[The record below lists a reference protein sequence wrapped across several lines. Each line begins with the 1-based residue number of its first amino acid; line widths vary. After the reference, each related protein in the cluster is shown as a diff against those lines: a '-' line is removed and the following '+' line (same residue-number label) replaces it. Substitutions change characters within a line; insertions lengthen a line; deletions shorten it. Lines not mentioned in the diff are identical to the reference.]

1 VALKRTFNPSQPGV
15 WVSGIAHVALIAA
28 AIFTISSASF
38 PEAEEG
44 IPVEVITENQ
54 FSQITKG
61 EKTAKTVQETPKP
74 RAERIAE
81 NVELKDPGEEKV
93 DVPAPPTRPDDIKV
107 AEREEPVA
115 AKPPPPPPPPPSEA
129 KAQAQAKAEEEKR
142 LVEKA
147 EAEAIE
153 QARAQA
159 KAEAVEQAKAQ
170 AKAEAEAK
178 AQAEAKARADADLK
192 ARAVAEAAA
201 KARAEADARAKAE
214 AEAKKV
220 AEAKAKA
227 DAEAKARKEAELAKK
242 LDFGDIKQLLA
253 NKDRNQSSGATGPE
267 INKTASL
274 GTQTGSAA
282 KLNPSMRDALQGLL
296 RDQIQRCYT
305 APVGASDGN
314 ATPPVLDIRLN
325 PDGSLSGNPTVM
337 QAGSSSTDRAIADAA
352 LRAIR
357 RCAPY
362 RVPAQFA
369 PFYADWKILNVQ
381 FDLS

>member
-1 VALKRTFNPSQPGV
+1 MASKRTFNPSEPGV
-15 WVSGIAHVALIAA
+15 WISGVAHVALIGA

-61 EKTAKTVQETPKP
+61 EKTAKAVQETPKP
-74 RAERIAE
+74 RAERIADKA
-81 NVELKDPGEEKV
+81 ELKDPGEEKV
-93 DVPAPPTRPDDIKV
+93 DVPTPPTRPDDVKV

-129 KAQAQAKAEEEKR
+129 NAQAQAKAEEEKR
-142 LVEKA
+142 LIEKA
-147 EAEAIE
+147 EAEAI
-153 QARAQA
+153 
-159 KAEAVEQAKAQ
+159 EQAKAQ

-178 AQAEAKARADADLK
+178 AQAEAKAKADADAK

-220 AEAKAKA
+220 AEAKARA
-227 DAEAKARKEAELAKK
+227 EAEAKARKEAELAKK

-253 NKDRNQSSGATGPE
+253 NKERNQSSGATGAE

-305 APVGASDGN
+305 APVGSSDGN

-325 PDGSLSGNPTVM
+325 PDGSLSGNPTIM